1 VLWAFQTITVY
12 SQQAALLLMGAMLLC
27 TVMVAPQGFVI
38 GVVQA
43 ARRLFGRRRP
53 SKEPTVPAASTVR
66 GSTVPPVQE
75 EARA

>member
-1 VLWAFQTITVY
+1 
-12 SQQAALLLMGAMLLC
+12 MGAMLLC

-53 SKEPTVPAASTVR
+53 SKEPAAP
-66 GSTVPPVQE
+66 TVPPVQE